1 MYRHPPVF
9 ALSDYIAEF
18 VDQNL
23 GTVRHDELMELVTD
37 ILRTATARVSDA
49 YIISLADYI
58 VKFSIH

>member
-18 VDQNL
+18 VNQNL
-23 GTVRHDELMELVTD
+23 GTVRHDELMELVADTSN
-37 ILRTATARVSDA
+37 IVAAGTGNINT
-49 YIISLADYI
+49 ISLFDYI